1 MNKTFLSKI
10 QDFFFNKISTK
21 IIALIVTLGIWMVF
35 SNIEDPEQTKS
46 YTVPVKVTNVELLE
60 TNDQY
65 YETTGEENVTFR
77 VTAARS
83 ILEKLN
89 NGDFVATADLKY
101 LEDGRIPIN
110 ITANRFANSISI
122 ISATQYYYVEI
133 GDIVTKTFPIEVQ
146 IKGEPTSPYVVS
158 EVMVDPAETTITGPL
173 KVVDNITRVTA
184 EVDATAKDRDVT
196 ANASIHYLDENGMP
210 VDTSELTLRNVSA
223 AVNVQILYT
232 KELYFTI
239 SPSGELE
246 EGLFL
251 REIKRDKDSVV
262 VKGRPEIL
270 NSLTDISIPENIID
284 LSAISDTT
292 SMVVDINPY
301 LPSGVTLADPADGQ
315 LEITLDVAAEEV
327 REYKLAT
334 SDIELKNLPGGY
346 KVKFDKPS
354 FTATICGAEGTLD
367 ALDTDDIKCTLDCTD
382 ILKGSS
388 TQEIALD
395 LGDSYRLTKPVKVD
409 VRVQGGN

>member
-60 TNDQY
+60 THDQY

-83 ILEKLN
+83 TLEKLN

-173 KVVDNITRVTA
+173 KIVDNIKESYNELA
-184 EVDATAKDRDVT
+184 HK
-196 ANASIHYLDENGMP
+196 
-210 VDTSELTLRNVSA
+210 TSWPTPKELTS
-223 AVNVQILYT
+223 
-232 KELYFTI
+232 
-239 SPSGELE
+239 S
-246 EGLFL
+246 
-251 REIKRDKDSVV
+251 SVV
-262 VKGRPEIL
+262 VLIASLIL
-270 NSLTDISIPENIID
+270 ALIVWLMDFAFEN
-284 LSAISDTT
+284 L
-292 SMVVDINPY
+292 M
-301 LPSGVTLADPADGQ
+301 TLIYG
-315 LEITLDVAAEEV
+315 L
-327 REYKLAT
+327 
-334 SDIELKNLPGGY
+334 
-346 KVKFDKPS
+346 F
-354 FTATICGAEGTLD
+354 
-367 ALDTDDIKCTLDCTD
+367 
-382 ILKGSS
+382 
-388 TQEIALD
+388 
-395 LGDSYRLTKPVKVD
+395 
-409 VRVQGGN
+409 

>member
-1 MNKTFLSKI
+1 MNKTFLNRI
-10 QDFFFNKISTK
+10 RDFFFNKISTK
-21 IIALIVTLGIWMVF
+21 VIALIVTLGIWMVF

-60 TNDQY
+60 ANDQY

-83 ILEKLN
+83 TLEKLN
-89 NGDFVATADLKY
+89 NGDFVATADLKN

-110 ITANRFANSISI
+110 ISSNRFANSISI

-146 IKGEPTSPYVVS
+146 IHGEPTSPYIVS
-158 EVMVDPAETTITGPL
+158 EVLVDPAETAVTGPL
-173 KVVDNITRVTA
+173 KIVDTITRVVA

-196 ANASIHYLDENGMP
+196 ANTPVHYLDENGMP
-210 VDTSELTLRNVSA
+210 VDTSDVTLRNVSA

-232 KELYFTI
+232 KELFFTV

-251 REIKRDKDSVV
+251 REIRRDKDSVL

-270 NSLTDISIPENIID
+270 NSLADITIPDDIID
-284 LSAISDTT
+284 LSSLSDTT
-292 SMVVDINPY
+292 SLVVDINPY
-301 LPSGVTLADPADGQ
+301 LPSGVTLVDPSDGQ
-315 LEITLDVAAEEV
+315 LEITLDIAAEET
-327 REYKLAT
+327 REYKIAT
-334 SDIELKNLPGGY
+334 SDIKLKNVPGGY
-346 KVKFDKPS
+346 KVTFEKPS

-367 ALDTDDIKCTLDCTD
+367 KLDTDDITCTLDCSD
-382 ILKGSS
+382 ITKGTS
-388 TQEIALD
+388 TQEVELD
-395 LGDSYRLTKPVKVD
+395 LGDEYRLTEPAMVN